1 MVLTS
6 RFFLFLG
13 AEDIFLLMAASS
25 SFSKPFGRVFILD
38 LSVVVVVAV
47 EVAVE
52 VVSEVAKVVAS
63 SSSSASALAD
73 TDDLELPT
81 DTVIDVSVDT

>member
-38 LSVVVVVAV
+38 LSVVVVVVA
-47 EVAVE
+47 VAVE
-52 VVSEVAKVVAS
+52 VVSEVGKVVTS
-63 SSSSASALAD
+63 SSSPSALAD

>member
-1 MVLTS
+1 MTS

-38 LSVVVVVAV
+38 LSVVVVVV

>member
-38 LSVVVVVAV
+38 LSVVVVVV

-52 VVSEVAKVVAS
+52 VVSEVAKVVATS
-63 SSSSASALAD
+63 SSSVSALAD

>member
-38 LSVVVVVAV
+38 LSVVVVVV

-63 SSSSASALAD
+63 SSSSAYALAD

>member
-38 LSVVVVVAV
+38 LSVVVVVV

>member
-1 MVLTS
+1 LVLTS

-38 LSVVVVVAV
+38 LSVVVVVV

-52 VVSEVAKVVAS
+52 VVSEVGKVVAS
-63 SSSSASALAD
+63 SSSSPSALAD

-81 DTVIDVSVDT
+81 ETVIEVSVDT

>member
-38 LSVVVVVAV
+38 LSMVVVVV

-63 SSSSASALAD
+63 SSSSPSALAD
-73 TDDLELPT
+73 TEDLELPT

>member
-1 MVLTS
+1 MTS

-13 AEDIFLLMAASS
+13 AEDIFLLMAASN

-38 LSVVVVVAV
+38 LSVVVVVV

-52 VVSEVAKVVAS
+52 VVSEVGKVVAS
-63 SSSSASALAD
+63 SSSSPSALAD

>member
-38 LSVVVVVAV
+38 LSVVVVVV

-81 DTVIDVSVDT
+81 DTVIDVSVDP

>member
-38 LSVVVVVAV
+38 LSVVVVVV

-52 VVSEVAKVVAS
+52 VVSEVGKVVAS
-63 SSSSASALAD
+63 SSSSASLAD
-73 TDDLELPT
+73 TDDLKLPT

>member
-38 LSVVVVVAV
+38 LSVVVVVV
-47 EVAVE
+47 EVTVE

>member
-38 LSVVVVVAV
+38 LSVVVVVV

-63 SSSSASALAD
+63 SSSSASALVD

>member
-38 LSVVVVVAV
+38 LSVVVVVV
-47 EVAVE
+47 EVVVE

-63 SSSSASALAD
+63 SPSSASALAD

>member
-13 AEDIFLLMAASS
+13 AEDIFLLMAASN

-38 LSVVVVVAV
+38 LSVVVVVV

-52 VVSEVAKVVAS
+52 VVSEVGKVVTS
-63 SSSSASALAD
+63 SSSPSALAD

>member
-38 LSVVVVVAV
+38 LSVVVVVV
-47 EVAVE
+47 EVVVE